1 MKKLISSLLAFV
13 LVFGFAQVAFAQD
26 SGSAGGL
33 VPCGSDVPGS
43 PANHE
48 CGFTDLIVLLQNV
61 IGFVLFYLT
70 IPIATMIILW
80 SGVQLLIPGEKQ
92 AAALQDAKRRLWKVI
107 VGIFFMLAAWL
118 MVKFLLTTLGVS
130 VYDDA
135 SQGTLDLLGD
145 R

>member
-1 MKKLISSLLAFV
+1 MKKFLASFIAFV
-13 LVFGFAQVAFAQD
+13 LIFGVASTTYAQN

-33 VPCGSDVPGS
+33 VPCGSDVQG
-43 PANHE
+43 PAHHE

-118 MVKFLLTTLGVS
+118 LVKFLLTSLGVD
-130 VYDDA
+130 VYNDA
-135 SQGTLDLLGD
+135 SEGTLDLLGD
-145 R
+145 K